1 MSSYPSSPLWMS
13 IEPRGVETRLMLS
26 VPGMRPVLRAR
37 LPSSPSH
44 PRALITLLESLTLW
58 YGSSLTAALDA
69 DAEDVRR
76 CPDKWALMLGDVADH
91 AVRVEWVSVP
101 KQRHARDRFL
111 GALGDYSSG
120 ERLVSFAATG
130 VRR

>member
-1 MSSYPSSPLWMS
+1 MSSIASPLWMS

-26 VPGMRPVLRAR
+26 LPGMRPVLRAR
-37 LPSSPSH
+37 LSSSPSH
-44 PRALITLLESLTLW
+44 PRALIALLEAMTLW
-58 YGSSLTAALDA
+58 HGCGLTAVLDA

-76 CPDKWALMLGDVADH
+76 CPDKWAVLLGDVADH

-101 KQRHARDRFL
+101 IERRGRDRFL
-111 GALGDYSSG
+111 GALGDFSSA